1 MGNATLLFGIGAAK
15 AGTTWLYRYLAG
27 HPEVRLPAVKELHY
41 FDTCETG
48 KFDRQIARME
58 RECARRIDRL
68 PTGEVAL
75 DLRLKR
81 EVAAYQGWLDV
92 IRGGADDAGYVR
104 YLTRDAEAARVV
116 GDITPAYA
124 TLREETLARM
134 AALAPA
140 TRFVFLMRDPL
151 DRLWSN
157 IRMAATRRGGDLAET
172 AGALLDKVVKGR
184 DRTITERSDYAGTL
198 ARLDASL
205 DPAQVFT
212 GFFETLF
219 QPDTLARLCGFLG
232 ISEWPGLTAARVHA
246 GEELDMTEAQ
256 RARALAWLAPQ
267 YRAVAGRMG
276 PLPARWTDNMEAL
289 A

>member
-1 MGNATLLFGIGAAK
+1 MTQATLLFGIGAAK
-15 AGTTWLYRYLAG
+15 AGTTWLYRYLAA

-48 KFDRQIARME
+48 RFERQLQRLQRE
-58 RECARRIDRL
+58 RRRRKARL
-68 PTGEVAL
+68 PTGDARL
-75 DLRLKR
+75 DKRLQR
-81 EVAAYQGWLDV
+81 EVWAYTGWMNV
-92 IRGGADDAGYVR
+92 IREGRNDAGYIAF
-104 YLTRDAEAARVV
+104 LNHNAEGAKLV

-124 TLREETLARM
+124 TLTEDSLRHM
-134 AALAPA
+134 SGLAPV

-157 IRMAATRRGGDLAET
+157 IRMAAARKGGDLAAT
-172 AGALLDKVVKGR
+172 AGALLDKVLGGEDQTMAAR
-184 DRTITERSDYAGTL
+184 CDYAGTL
-198 ARLDASL
+198 ARLRAAV
-205 DPAQVFT
+205 DPATLFAT
-212 GFFETLF
+212 FYETLF

-232 ISEWPGLTAARVHA
+232 IAERPARTGARVLA
-246 GEELDMTEAQ
+246 GQEIEMTEAQ

-267 YRAVAGRMG
+267 YAAVATRMG